1 MCGIVGIYLK
11 TKKYEKDLGKFLSG
25 MLDGMATR
33 GPDSAGFAIY
43 TKQNKNKFKYSIC
56 LNQLTDKEFKK
67 KISKFLKKITLKTFS
82 DHVILETEE
91 KPEKV
96 LEILDSKL
104 KEVSLV
110 GYGKSI
116 NIFKQTGNPKDVVR
130 KFKLSSF
137 SGTHAIGHTR
147 MATESAITTQGSHPY
162 STSEDEC
169 LVHNGSLSNHNNIR
183 RSMLDGMATRGPD
196 SAGFAIY
203 TKQNK
208 NKFKY
213 SICLN
218 QLTDK
223 EFKKKI
229 SKFLKKITLKTFSD
243 HVILETEEKPKKVL
257 EILDTKLKEVS
268 LVGYGKS
275 INIFKQTGNPKDVV
289 RKFKLSSFS
298 GTHAIGHTRMA
309 TESAIT
315 TQGSHPYSTSEDEC
329 LVHNGSLSNHN
340 NIRRSLKKE
349 GQKFNSENDTEVA
362 AGYISNQISK
372 GENLEE
378 TLKNSLKDLD
388 GFYTFIAGTK
398 DGFALLRDEIAC
410 KPAVVAETKD
420 YVAVASE
427 FQCMAHLPNVNTAK
441 IFEPKPGIVY
451 HW

>member
-82 DHVILETEE
+82 DHVILET
-91 KPEKV
+91 
-96 LEILDSKL
+96 D
-104 KEVSLV
+104 
-110 GYGKSI
+110 
-116 NIFKQTGNPKDVVR
+116 
-130 KFKLSSF
+130 
-137 SGTHAIGHTR
+137 
-147 MATESAITTQGSHPY
+147 
-162 STSEDEC
+162 
-169 LVHNGSLSNHNNIR
+169 
-183 RSMLDGMATRGPD
+183 
-196 SAGFAIY
+196 
-203 TKQNK
+203 
-208 NKFKY
+208 
-213 SICLN
+213 
-218 QLTDK
+218 
-223 EFKKKI
+223 
-229 SKFLKKITLKTFSD
+229 
-243 HVILETEEKPKKVL
+243 EKPKKVL

-372 GENLEE
+372 GENLEK

>member
-11 TKKYEKDLGKFLSG
+11 TKRYEKHLGKFLSG

-43 TKQNKNKFKYSIC
+43 TKENKNKFKYSIC

-67 KISKFLKKITLKTFS
+67 KISKFLKKISLKTFS
-82 DHVILETEE
+82 DHVVMETDE
-91 KPEKV
+91 KPKKV
-96 LEILDSKL
+96 LEILDSKI

-116 NIFKQTGNPKDVVR
+116 NIFKQTGNPRDVVR
-130 KFKLSSF
+130 
-137 SGTHAIGHTR
+137 
-147 MATESAITTQGSHPY
+147 
-162 STSEDEC
+162 
-169 LVHNGSLSNHNNIR
+169 N
-183 RSMLDGMATRGPD
+183 
-196 SAGFAIY
+196 
-203 TKQNK
+203 
-208 NKFKY
+208 
-213 SICLN
+213 
-218 QLTDK
+218 
-223 EFKKKI
+223 
-229 SKFLKKITLKTFSD
+229 
-243 HVILETEEKPKKVL
+243 
-257 EILDTKLKEVS
+257 
-268 LVGYGKS
+268 
-275 INIFKQTGNPKDVV
+275 
-289 RKFKLSSFS
+289 FKLSSFS

-340 NIRRSLKKE
+340 NIRRSLKKK

-372 GENLEE
+372 GESLEK

-427 FQCMAHLPNVNTAK
+427 FQCMSHLPNVNTAK

>member
-11 TKKYEKDLGKFLSG
+11 TKKYEKDLGKFLYG

-96 LEILDSKL
+96 LEILDS
-104 KEVSLV
+104 
-110 GYGKSI
+110 
-116 NIFKQTGNPKDVVR
+116 
-130 KFKLSSF
+130 
-137 SGTHAIGHTR
+137 
-147 MATESAITTQGSHPY
+147 
-162 STSEDEC
+162 
-169 LVHNGSLSNHNNIR
+169 
-183 RSMLDGMATRGPD
+183 
-196 SAGFAIY
+196 
-203 TKQNK
+203 
-208 NKFKY
+208 
-213 SICLN
+213 
-218 QLTDK
+218 
-223 EFKKKI
+223 
-229 SKFLKKITLKTFSD
+229 
-243 HVILETEEKPKKVL
+243 
-257 EILDTKLKEVS
+257 KLKEVS